1 MKKNDKGL
9 IPFDQ
14 NEGAKNLE
22 FKAAVLD
29 ALGTMFTEG
38 SMARSQKE
46 VSLRLP
52 SFTIPANQ
60 CSRLLGLSRLYVTA
74 ITLFCILCSCL
85 IILSFRLS
93 FELAANMILLLF
105 LLLSAYSV
113 FTLVYE
119 IQKLNLGP
127 VAKLL
132 AKDWNRAMRNT
143 AVAKVCKDFQQQLEI
158 IVRTMPA
165 AVEGDLSEEWDAL
178 ARCDCR
184 VDTPLH
190 NLFRDCVERA
200 LLAHA
205 QLVTVAPHG
214 SVLHQRERS
223 LFSQLHQFGKIMQ
236 CAVASWKE
244 YFRNEQGN
252 E

>member
-1 MKKNDKGL
+1 MKTDNEGL

-14 NEGAKNLE
+14 KEGAQNLE
-22 FKAAVLD
+22 FKAAVKD
-29 ALGTMFTEG
+29 ALGTIFTEG

-46 VSLRLP
+46 VSLKLP

-93 FELAANMILLLF
+93 FELAANMILLL
-105 LLLSAYSV
+105 SAYSV
-113 FTLVYE
+113 SALVYE

-132 AKDWNRAMRNT
+132 AKDWNRAMRNN
-143 AVAKVCKDFQQQLEI
+143 AVAEVCRDFQQQLEI

-165 AVEGDLSEEWDAL
+165 AEEGDLSEEWDAL
-178 ARCDCR
+178 TRCDCR

-190 NLFRDCVERA
+190 NLFKDCIERA
-200 LLAHA
+200 LVARA

-223 LFSQLHQFGKIMQ
+223 LFSQLHQFGRTMQ
-236 CAVASWKE
+236 CAVPSWKD
-244 YFRNEQGN
+244 YFQNEQG
-252 E
+252 